1 MNNQKYFEFFSNPAD
16 KEKAFDRIAEM
27 FYDKNFS
34 SATKAEIEL
43 LMFSIYMD
51 ATVESCKKTDNTID
65 YNACSDFEMGKELGI
80 PQEKVRSLKIKKQ
93 ARYPIEFDWR
103 KSLLTIEDSIRYD
116 KEKNK
121 IIIPTRDPNLYNE
134 IRNYIEEH
142 GGYIEIQRSGN
153 FIQIR
158 PEHFFMLMYEEMD
171 ENEKKKCQKN
181 LKSELQ
187 KRNKNNIIPEA
198 TSATDVLRLIG
209 QLMSFAGSAA
219 GIIQVIKEFTSTPLV
234 EIFLYIFR

>member
-1 MNNQKYFEFFSNPAD
+1 MNNQKYFELFSNSAD

-43 LMFSIYMD
+43 MMFSIYMD

-65 YNACSDFEMGKELGI
+65 YNECSDFEMGKELGI

-103 KSLLTIEDSIRYD
+103 KSLLTIENSIRYD
-116 KEKNK
+116 KGKNK

-134 IRNYIEEH
+134 IRNYVEEH

-153 FIQIR
+153 IIQIR

-171 ENEKKKCQKN
+171 ENEKKNCQKN
-181 LKSELQ
+181 LKKELQ
-187 KRNKNNIIPEA
+187 KRNKKNNIPEA
-198 TSATDVLRLIG
+198 MSTTDVLRAIGELI
-209 QLMSFAGSAA
+209 SFAGSVA
-219 GIIQVIKEFTSTPLV
+219 GVIQVIQGFTKTPLV
-234 EIFLYIFR
+234 EIFLYVFR